1 MKRLIKLLSI
11 PLAIIITI
19 SSFAPTAVYA
29 ATQNQLRSKVVEI
42 ASKEVGYTGS
52 SSYSKYGEWYG
63 YQGGW
68 CTIFVLWCYNKAG
81 NSYDVKL
88 YGNIIPNGGNCN
100 SMISWFSNKGRYH
113 KASSGYTPKPGDL
126 VFFDWSGNG
135 SSQHVGIVDYVSG
148 STIHTIEGNCSGKV
162 KAREYTKKGS
172 KPYNNVSAIMGY
184 GEPDFSSVA
193 GGKSQKTTKKKP
205 AKTTRKTTAKRTTK
219 RTTTKTTRRT
229 TSTARHTTANTTRR
243 AATSVQ
249 NTTKKETTATTTKK
263 TTVTKSTTAA
273 AELKSLD
280 INAPVYD
287 LQVGDTVKLD
297 YSVQPSDAP
306 AVVGYFC
313 DEEGIIEIGAG
324 GSIKAV
330 GAGTATV
337 VVCANDTL
345 YKQCDFTVT
354 EAQTNV
360 TKVHEAETTRKI
372 VGKVETSAS
381 TTQKTAKT
389 ALAKIGVNV
398 NVLEENPRIYIVP
411 ASIVGVTFIISAL
424 AVMMRKIKEHIKKK
438 KEDK

>member
-11 PLAIIITI
+11 LLAVLMIF
-19 SSFAPTAVYA
+19 SCSQTAVYA
-29 ATQNQLRSKVVEI
+29 ATQEQLRSKIVEI
-42 ASKEVGYTGS
+42 ASDEVGYTGS

-68 CTIFVLWCYNKAG
+68 CTTFVLWCYNKAG
-81 NSYDVKL
+81 SSYDVKL
-88 YGNIIPNGGNCN
+88 YGNIIPSGGNCN

-113 KASSGYTPKPGDL
+113 KASSGYTPKSGDL

-148 STIHTIEGNCSGKV
+148 STVHTIEGNCSGKV

-172 KPYNNVSAIMGY
+172 KPYNNISAIMGY
-184 GEPDFSSVA
+184 GEPDFSSVS
-193 GGKSQKTTKKKP
+193 GGKTQKTTKKKP
-205 AKTTRKTTAKRTTK
+205 AKTTQKITAAR
-219 RTTTKTTRRT
+219 TTRRT
-229 TSTARHTTANTTRR
+229 TQKTTK
-243 AATSVQ
+243 
-249 NTTKKETTATTTKK
+249 NTTKQTTAVTIKKTTSAHNTTQKETTATTAK
-263 TTVTKSTTAA
+263 TTVTKSTTAST
-273 AELKSLD
+273 ELESLD
-280 INAPVYD
+280 INAPVYN
-287 LQVGDTVKLD
+287 LQIGDTVKLD
-297 YSVQPSDAP
+297 YSVKPSSAP

-313 DEEGIIEIGAG
+313 DEEGIIEIGTG

-330 GAGTATV
+330 GTGTATV

-360 TKVHEAETTRKI
+360 TKIHEAETTRKV

-398 NVLEENPRIYIVP
+398 NVLEENPHIYIVP
-411 ASIVGVTFIISAL
+411 ASIIGTTFVISAL
-424 AVMMRKIKEHIKKK
+424 AVLMRRIKAYLSKKK
-438 KEDK
+438 GNK